1 MKYPTIVI
9 DDSSIQRLTTT
20 FLIKNNPH
28 LELVGEY
35 AKPYEG
41 IKAIYDTKATVVFLD
56 VLMND
61 VNALEL
67 LESIEIGATIIM
79 NSTWSKFEKS
89 AINYNIQHFLKKP
102 ISKQQFERVVEEA
115 VSNLQSSEPSR
126 KHRTN
131 FLASHQVVPVY

>member
-35 AKPYEG
+35 ANPYEG

-61 VNALEL
+61 INAFEL
-67 LESIEIGATIIM
+67 LDSIEIGATIIM

-89 AINYNIQHFLKKP
+89 AVHYNVQHFLKKP
-102 ISKQQFERVVEEA
+102 ISKQQFESVVEKA
-115 VSNLQSSEPSR
+115 VNNLQSNQHPIAQ
-126 KHRTN
+126 RTN
-131 FLASHQVVPVY
+131 FLESFQSASL